1 MNEITYNN
9 HDLVA
14 FEQNGEVVVVVTFY
28 RYYKKKAK
36 GEVNYRWRTRCPE
49 LVDKIVRHRTK
60 VFTGQ
65 LIQLA
70 KAYGEKRVIK
80 YQKTGGRGMSK
91 YDRDAIEIYILDH
104 IDTDNYKK
112 QFRYDREY
120 LVFMLNVFKDE
131 YKEHI
136 KRDGIEKAFEDY
148 IMALPSIFSVDVAN
162 YKIKDLL
169 RSWEV
174 EFDDDDD
181 EIYILYKK
189 IIREVFFKMCNDMNI
204 RF

>member
-9 HDLVA
+9 YDLVA
-14 FEQNGEVVVVVTFY
+14 FEQNVEVVVAVTFY

-49 LVDKIVRHRTK
+49 LVDKIVKHRTK

-70 KAYGEKRVIK
+70 KAYGEKKVIK
-80 YQKTGGRGMSK
+80 YQKGGGRSMSK

-104 IDTDNYKK
+104 IDTDNYGK
-112 QFRYDREY
+112 QFKYDREY
-120 LVFMLNVFKDE
+120 LSFMLNVFKDE

-136 KRDGIEKAFEDY
+136 KRDGIKKAFEDY
-148 IMALPSIFSVDVAN
+148 IMSVPSIFRIHIADCDIR
-162 YKIKDLL
+162 YLL
-169 RSWEV
+169 RSWGV
-174 EFDDDDD
+174 EFDEDDD
-181 EIYILYKK
+181 EIYILYKR
-189 IIREVFFKMCNDMNI
+189 IIREVFFKMCEDMKVC
-204 RF
+204 

>member
-9 HDLVA
+9 YDLVA
-14 FEQNGEVVVVVTFY
+14 FEQNGEIVVAVTFY
-28 RYYKKKAK
+28 RYYRKKAHS
-36 GEVNYRWRTRCPE
+36 EVNYRWKTRCPE

-80 YQKTGGRGMSK
+80 YQKTGGSSMRK
-91 YDRDAIEIYILDH
+91 YDRDAVETYILDH
-104 IDTDNYKK
+104 IDPSNYGKVC
-112 QFRYDREY
+112 RYDREY
-120 LVFMLNVFKDE
+120 VECMLEIFKKE

-136 KRDGIEKAFEDY
+136 KRDGIKKAFEGY
-148 IMALPSIFSVDVAN
+148 IMSVPSIFRIHIADCDIR
-162 YKIKDLL
+162 YLL
-169 RSWEV
+169 RSWGV
-174 EFDDDDD
+174 EFDEDDD

-189 IIREVFFKMCNDMNI
+189 IIREVFFKMCEDMKVC
-204 RF
+204 

>member
-1 MNEITYNN
+1 
-9 HDLVA
+9 
-14 FEQNGEVVVVVTFY
+14 
-28 RYYKKKAK
+28 
-36 GEVNYRWRTRCPE
+36 
-49 LVDKIVRHRTK
+49 
-60 VFTGQ
+60 
-65 LIQLA
+65 
-70 KAYGEKRVIK
+70 
-80 YQKTGGRGMSK
+80 MSK
-91 YDRDAIEIYILDH
+91 YGRDAIEIYILDH
-104 IDTDNYKK
+104 IDTGNYKK
-112 QFRYDREY
+112 RFRYDREY

-131 YKEHI
+131 YKGHI

-148 IMALPSIFSVDVAN
+148 IMAPPSIFSVDVAN

-189 IIREVFFKMCNDMNI
+189 TIREGFFKMCNDMDI

>member
-1 MNEITYNN
+1 MNEMVYNN
-9 HDLVA
+9 YDLVA
-14 FEQNGEVVVVVTFY
+14 FEQDGEVVVAVTFY

-36 GEVNYRWRTRCPE
+36 GEVNYRWKTRCPE

-70 KAYGEKRVIK
+70 KAYGEKGVIK

-148 IMALPSIFSVDVAN
+148 IMTLPSIFSVDVAN

-169 RSWEV
+169 RSWGV
-174 EFDDDDD
+174 EFDEDDD

-189 IIREVFFKMCNDMNI
+189 IIREVFFKMCEDMKVC
-204 RF
+204 

>member
-1 MNEITYNN
+1 MNEIVYNN
-9 HDLVA
+9 YDLVA
-14 FEQNGEVVVVVTFY
+14 FEQDGEVVVAVTFY

-80 YQKTGGRGMSK
+80 YQKTGGIGMSK

-148 IMALPSIFSVDVAN
+148 IMTLPSIFSVDVAN

-174 EFDDDDD
+174 EFDEDDD
-181 EIYILYKK
+181 EIYILYKR
-189 IIREVFFKMCNDMNI
+189 IIREVFFKMCEDMEVC
-204 RF
+204 

>member
-1 MNEITYNN
+1 
-9 HDLVA
+9 
-14 FEQNGEVVVVVTFY
+14 
-28 RYYKKKAK
+28 
-36 GEVNYRWRTRCPE
+36 
-49 LVDKIVRHRTK
+49 
-60 VFTGQ
+60 
-65 LIQLA
+65 
-70 KAYGEKRVIK
+70 
-80 YQKTGGRGMSK
+80 MSK

-120 LVFMLNVFKDE
+120 LAFMLNVFKDE

-136 KRDGIEKAFEDY
+136 KRDGIKKAFEDY
-148 IMALPSIFSVDVAN
+148 IMSVPSIFRIHIADCDIR
-162 YKIKDLL
+162 YLL

-189 IIREVFFKMCNDMNI
+189 IIREVFFKMCNDMNS

>member
-1 MNEITYNN
+1 MNEIVYSNY
-9 HDLVA
+9 DLVA
-14 FEQNGEVVVVVTFY
+14 FEQDGEVVVAVTFY

-148 IMALPSIFSVDVAN
+148 IMTLPSIFSVDVAN